1 MSKPEAFY
9 SAFRVNKHARNV
21 FNTADK
27 EEHRRKRRIMN
38 KAFSAKAL
46 PNYANFILSK
56 VDELSVKLNGG
67 ELQKGGGD
75 WRSFNMADEVNY
87 LMLDIMG
94 GLCFGEAFGF
104 IAGKGV
110 EMMANVHARA
120 VRIYMVRHVLIRCK

>member
-1 MSKPEAFY
+1 
-9 SAFRVNKHARNV
+9 VNPHARNV

-46 PNYANFILSK
+46 PAYAPFILSK
-56 VDELSVKLNGG
+56 VDELSVKL
-67 ELQKGGGD
+67 KGGQIPADNGK
-75 WRSFNMADEVNY
+75 WRTFNMADEVNY

-104 IAGKGV
+104 VAGKGT
-110 EMMANVHARA
+110 EMMANVHDRA
-120 VRIYMVRHVLIRCK
+120 VRIYVVR